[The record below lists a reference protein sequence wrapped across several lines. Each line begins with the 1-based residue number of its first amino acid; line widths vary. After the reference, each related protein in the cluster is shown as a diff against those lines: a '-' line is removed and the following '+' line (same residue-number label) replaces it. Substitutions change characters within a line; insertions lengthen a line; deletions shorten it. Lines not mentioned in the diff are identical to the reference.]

1 MATKRFVTK
10 HGLDNNNQTITNVAN
25 PSTDTDAANKQW
37 VTSQISNAG
46 GGTVTSIGSTT
57 LTTGGTSTVPTV
69 NLTSGIVTA
78 GTTGSAS
85 LIPVVTVDTYGRVTT
100 ITTAANPQG
109 TVTSVTGTSPVAS
122 SGGTTPVIS
131 LNSSYGDTQNPYAS
145 KTANYVLAAP
155 DGSAGVPTF
164 RAIVAADIPTLNQ
177 NTTGSA
183 GSVANTLT
191 ITSPLSGT
199 SYNGSAA
206 VSIGIPV
213 ATSIANGYLSST
225 DWSTFNSKG
234 SGTVTSV
241 TGTSPVVSSGGVTPA
256 ISMPAATTSVS
267 GYLTSTD
274 WTTFNNKTSNTG
286 TVTSVTGGTYLTG
299 GTITTTGTL
308 AVDATSAN
316 TASKVVARD
325 ASGNFSAGTI
335 TASLSGNATNVTG
348 TVAVANGG
356 TSLTTLTSGSYVVG
370 AGTSAVTLKTPTQVT
385 ADLDTFTYQLGATA
399 GKKGL
404 VPAAPAV
411 GASVVYLDQTGA
423 WTTPS
428 AGGTTTNALTI
439 SSPLTG
445 TSFNG
450 SSAVSIGIPV
460 ATTSANGYLS
470 STDWTTFNNKG
481 SGTVTSIGS
490 TTLTTGGTSAVP
502 TVNLTSGIVTAGTT
516 GSASLIPVVTVD
528 TYGRV
533 TTITTAA
540 NPQGTVTSVTGTS
553 PVVSSGGTT
562 PAISMPAAT
571 TSVNGYLSSTDW
583 TTFNNKGSGSVTS
596 VTGGTYLTGGTIT
609 TTGTLAVDATSV
621 NTASKVVARDASGNF
636 SAGTITANLT
646 GNASGSSGSTTG
658 NAATATALQT
668 ARAINGVNFDG
679 TAAIT
684 VTAAAG
690 TLTGSTLASGV
701 TASSLTSVGT
711 LGSLT
716 VSGNAT
722 FDTNTLFVDATN
734 DRVGIGTTSPYNAL
748 EISGSSSRLGLN
760 NGGGASR
767 KALVIEP
774 LGYGGNTYARLESYD
789 YGTSTGG
796 ILALNVTGGNLG
808 IGTASPNGVLTVFNA
823 TTFNARTSGINVH
836 RPSAYGQYGSFAY
849 DGDITYLSSTYTGG
863 GAGTYGLFVFQG
875 YDSTSTPREYL
886 RILSNGN
893 VGIGTASPTAKLD
906 IGSNTTNA
914 AQARFTRA
922 PDTDFSL
929 VAFNSNTTSNASGA
943 ECARFGLSYGL
954 SNSTNFSAGFSFMR
968 GSSAADGS
976 LAILTNAA
984 ERMRIDSSGNVG
996 IGTSSPEAKL
1006 DVFGSSFNL
1015 RPTNTNSI
1023 GHFNVTNGVGSP
1035 VSVRL
1040 AFGTDNTGWQMR
1052 FAKNYQGTYTDY
1064 MTIADNGAI
1073 SMAGTLGVT
1082 GLATFSAGMRANG
1095 NSEFFNGQTSAL
1107 SVENQSTFTRFAFNK
1122 LTFYDWNV
1130 GRDIVILDN
1139 AVKFQPNHGST
1150 KLQDD
1155 TGVVINGNYTN
1166 GAYSTRFRKWDD
1178 GSGLPLYVQETK
1190 GTPNVWT
1197 NVARFGQGES
1207 GQMYDFQVYGNTRV
1221 ETNLDAGY
1229 FTILADSNNQFTQGA
1244 LQLRSSSPTIYLR
1257 DTDNNS
1263 AMLHCNGNNFYI
1275 LRGGNDTTSWTT
1287 TNGNWPVYWDLTNND
1302 ATFGRHINAPAGS
1315 ITAGVNIT
1323 GVEIY
1328 SNGWFRNNN
1337 SGTGLYNSA
1346 TGNHFYSD
1354 GQYWN
1359 AAYSGTQGIRF
1370 RNGHAGS
1377 VLGYL
1382 YAETNGYF
1390 GLLNN
1395 QGNWSLMSRPSGAGI
1410 TLYGTEINVA
1420 QTLYVHEA
1428 DNRTRVPRTFV
1439 QSGTPSGT
1447 ITDGDVWLQ
1456 Y

>member
-308 AVDATSAN
+308 AVDATSA
-316 TASKVVARD
+316 
-325 ASGNFSAGTI
+325 
-335 TASLSGNATNVTG
+335 
-348 TVAVANGG
+348 
-356 TSLTTLTSGSYVVG
+356 
-370 AGTSAVTLKTPTQVT
+370 
-385 ADLDTFTYQLGATA
+385 
-399 GKKGL
+399 
-404 VPAAPAV
+404 
-411 GASVVYLDQTGA
+411 
-423 WTTPS
+423 
-428 AGGTTTNALTI
+428 
-439 SSPLTG
+439 
-445 TSFNG
+445 
-450 SSAVSIGIPV
+450 
-460 ATTSANGYLS
+460 
-470 STDWTTFNNKG
+470 
-481 SGTVTSIGS
+481 
-490 TTLTTGGTSAVP
+490 
-502 TVNLTSGIVTAGTT
+502 
-516 GSASLIPVVTVD
+516 
-528 TYGRV
+528 
-533 TTITTAA
+533 
-540 NPQGTVTSVTGTS
+540 
-553 PVVSSGGTT
+553 
-562 PAISMPAAT
+562 
-571 TSVNGYLSSTDW
+571 
-583 TTFNNKGSGSVTS
+583 
-596 VTGGTYLTGGTIT
+596 
-609 TTGTLAVDATSV
+609 